1 MGGLAHAPGC
11 GAGRRQGL
19 NGMGIWSLYFLGK
32 LGLYWGQVS
41 GLHWFPNLLFALT
54 LAWPL
59 QAPRWRRLRH
69 LGAVPVALALLYH
82 DSFLP
87 PFSRLWSQV
96 SALASFS
103 PDYALE
109 LAERVVSVPVLAG
122 LAAAVVAYVLLHR
135 RLRFATLAVLGL
147 LTVPLLPEP
156 GFWAR
161 NAAPGATLNNRGDAN
176 AAAPLTLGQLDARLE
191 AFHDSERD
199 KRVVLPS
206 GTVPAF
212 DIVVLSVCSLSW
224 DDLDEVRLRD
234 APLMQRF
241 DIVFRQFNSAA
252 SYSGPALLRL
262 LRASCGQTPQS
273 ALYDTAPA
281 GCHLF
286 DGLAQA
292 GYKPALLM
300 NHDGHFDNFARQL
313 REQGG
318 LASLGAS
325 ATLDTGARVAMRSF
339 DGTPI
344 YADDDTLMRWW
355 RARGS
360 DPAPRALLYN
370 TITMH
375 DGNRVPGSVSR
386 RSRETYKP
394 RLLKFF
400 ADLERFIA
408 LVEQSQRPTLL
419 LLVPEHGGAV
429 RGDAVQIPGLREI
442 PTPAITSVPAAVK
455 LIGFDGLP
463 PGTAPISVE
472 RPSSYHA
479 LAALIAALLPGGR
492 AVGGR
497 EQLEALVRE
506 LPGTDWV
513 AENEGTVLLRQ
524 GRSSWLRTPQ
534 IGWAPYQ
541 P

>member
-1 MGGLAHAPGC
+1 MGV
-11 GAGRRQGL
+11 
-19 NGMGIWSLYFLGK
+19 WSLYFLAK
-32 LGLYWGQVS
+32 LGLYWGQFS
-41 GLHWFPNLLFALT
+41 GLNWGYNLLFAVA

-59 QAPRWRRLRH
+59 PQRRWRLLRH
-69 LGAVPVALALLYH
+69 LLALPVAVALLYH

-87 PFSRLWSQV
+87 PMARLWSQRGV
-96 SALASFS
+96 LASFT

-109 LAERVVSVPVLAG
+109 LAARFVSVPVLVG
-122 LAAAVVAYVLLHR
+122 LACAALAYLLLHR

-147 LTVPLLPEP
+147 LTVPLLPAP

-161 NAAPGATLNNRGDAN
+161 DASAGATLNDRGAAN
-176 AAAPLTLGQLDARLE
+176 AAAPLTLGQLEQRLA
-191 AFHDSERD
+191 AFHAREAERQLA
-199 KRVVLPS
+199 LPT
-206 GTVPAF
+206 GATPAF

-262 LRASCGQTPQS
+262 LRANCGQTPQA
-273 ALYDTAPA
+273 ALYQAAPA
-281 GCHLF
+281 GCYLF
-286 DGLAQA
+286 DGLARA

-300 NHDGHFDNFARQL
+300 NHDGHFDGFAQQL
-313 REQGG
+313 RDQGG
-318 LASLGAS
+318 LSTSGA
-325 ATLDTGARVAMRSF
+325 APLVDTAARVAMRSF

-344 YADDDTLMRWW
+344 RADDETLMRWW
-355 RARGS
+355 RAGAS

-370 TITMH
+370 TISLH
-375 DGNRVPGSVSR
+375 DGNRVPGLASQ
-386 RSRETYKP
+386 RSSETFKP

-408 LVEQSQRPTLL
+408 LVEDSKRPTLL

-429 RGDAVQIPGLREI
+429 RGDAVQIPGLREL
-442 PTPAITSVPAAVK
+442 PTPAITAVPALVK

-463 PGTAPISVE
+463 QDMAPISVD

-479 LAALIAALLPGGR
+479 LAALIAALLPHGR
-492 AVGGR
+492 TLGGR
-497 EQLEALVRE
+497 EQLEALVRD

-513 AENEGTVLLRQ
+513 SENEGTVLLRQ
-524 GRSSWLRTPQ
+524 GANSWLRTPQ
-534 IGWAPYQ
+534 GSWVPYR

>member
-1 MGGLAHAPGC
+1 MGV
-11 GAGRRQGL
+11 
-19 NGMGIWSLYFLGK
+19 WSLYFLAK
-32 LGLYWGQVS
+32 LGLYWGQFI
-41 GLHWFPNLLFALT
+41 GLHWIQNLLFAAS

-59 QAPRWRRLRH
+59 HQPRWRLLRH
-69 LGAVPVALALLYH
+69 AVAVPVAVALLYH

-87 PFSRLWSQV
+87 PFSRLWSQLDV
-96 SALASFS
+96 LASFS

-109 LAERVVSVPVLAG
+109 LAERVVSVSVLVG
-122 LAAAVVAYVLLHR
+122 LAIAAVAYVLLNR
-135 RLRFATLAVLGL
+135 RLRFATLAFLGL
-147 LTVPLLPEP
+147 LTVPLLPAP

-161 NAAPGATLNNRGDAN
+161 QTAPGATLNSQGDAN
-176 AAAPLTLGQLDARLE
+176 SSAPITLGQLDARLD
-191 AFHDSERD
+191 AFHASERG
-199 KRVVLPS
+199 KRVVLPE
-206 GTVPAF
+206 GMAPAF

-262 LRASCGQTPQS
+262 LRATCGQTPQN
-273 ALYDTAPA
+273 ALYEAAPE

-286 DGLAQA
+286 DSLARA
-292 GYKPALLM
+292 GYRPALLM
-300 NHDGHFDNFARQL
+300 NHDGHFDNFAQQL
-313 REQGG
+313 RELGG
-318 LASLGAS
+318 LGALGVAT
-325 ATLDTGARVAMRSF
+325 TLDTGARVAMRAF

-344 YADDDTLMRWW
+344 YADDDTLLRWW
-355 RARGS
+355 RARGN
-360 DPAPRALLYN
+360 DAAPRALLYN
-370 TITMH
+370 TITLH
-375 DGNRVPGSVSR
+375 DGNRVPGLDSQ
-386 RSRETYKP
+386 RSRETFRP

-408 LVEQSQRPTLL
+408 LVEQGKRPTLL

-442 PTPAITSVPAAVK
+442 PTPAITSVPVAVK

-463 PGTAPISVE
+463 AGAAPISVE
-472 RPSSYHA
+472 RPSSYQA
-479 LAALIAALLPGGR
+479 LAALVAALLPGGR

-524 GRSSWLRTPQ
+524 GRSSWLRTPNA
-534 IGWAPYQ
+534 GWVPYQ